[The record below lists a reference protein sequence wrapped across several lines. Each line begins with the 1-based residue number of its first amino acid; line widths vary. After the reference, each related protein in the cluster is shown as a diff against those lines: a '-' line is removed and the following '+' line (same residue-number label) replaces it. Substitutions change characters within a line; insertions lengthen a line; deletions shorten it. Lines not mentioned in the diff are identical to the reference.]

1 MQTFTIQCTVTSE
14 RAALAIVEICRA
26 CYSSARLIRLGYI
39 GGYFHDAPALIEC
52 TANDERARRAGWAAF
67 VDKMHAAGYSRMIY

>member
-1 MQTFTIQCTVTSE
+1 
-14 RAALAIVEICRA
+14 
-26 CYSSARLIRLGYI
+26 LIRLGYI